1 MWSELTGLAHER
13 TLSILLTTHYL
24 EEADRLADRIVI
36 ISHGRVIAEGT
47 PEALKA
53 GLAGDSV
60 SIVLAG
66 SPAADMVMA
75 AATVGAR
82 AVTLDGNLLRAR
94 VEHGNQ
100 ALPAILSRLAAAG
113 CQIESAS
120 VARPTLDDVYLTTR
134 AAASPWMT
142 MPPVE
147 RRWLDDRPTARP
159 CCATRAQLP
168 IAAQAADLARDN
180 ARPANRV
187 APSL

>member
-1 MWSELTGLAHER
+1 MWNELTGLANER

-60 SIVLAG
+60 SIELAG
-66 SPAADMVMA
+66 SPPADMVMA

-82 AVTLDGNLLRAR
+82 AVTLDGNLLRTR

-120 VARPTLDDVYLTTR
+120 VARPTLDDVYLHHTGRSFTVDDDAARR
-134 AAASPWMT
+134 AA
-142 MPPVE
+142 
-147 RRWLDDRPTARP
+147 
-159 CCATRAQLP
+159 
-168 IAAQAADLARDN
+168 
-180 ARPANRV
+180 V
-187 APSL
+187 AG